1 MNLSRRLFAP
11 ALAVGAA
18 SIGRAFA
25 QADSAAA
32 IRIPTGQVAGHAIA
46 RAIVATDGT
55 IEVIAY
61 YPLFIGVGNELWA
74 TAERSEKTAF
84 FALRTGRFRVQPVTN
99 GRVFYTRIIPVVGEA
114 LVSSIYYHPSPNRSF
129 NRPETFSNGQV
140 IVTFRNRGGS
150 IMAIEDGELTYF
162 STVEVVTTEDFSFQS
177 RTINLKDT
185 GVEAYTVTLR
195 GPAPRLK
202 DLETLDSVLTIPL
215 AGAFVAAE
223 ARR

>member
-1 MNLSRRLFAP
+1 M
-11 ALAVGAA
+11 
-18 SIGRAFA
+18 
-25 QADSAAA
+25 
-32 IRIPTGQVAGHAIA
+32 
-46 RAIVATDGT
+46 
-55 IEVIAY
+55 
-61 YPLFIGVGNELWA
+61 
-74 TAERSEKTAF
+74 
-84 FALRTGRFRVQPVTN
+84 TN

-223 ARR
+223 ARRYGPRDGGAPLRVEWPEVSRFDSPGLPPDTFGFDHTG